1 MRFSVL
7 AESYLA
13 GLKGRGGLSTARS
26 AFKILCAEWGHL
38 RTDRIT
44 PEMIEAF
51 RVRLLQTGRGRAWI
65 DYIIAIAQAAYNRHH
80 LPNPFQ
86 RIKPYRPDTR
96 IVRYL
101 TNAERKALMIALRD
115 SPPYFQEMFLVALN
129 TGLRRKEVLQLR
141 RDQVDFEH
149 GIIQVRQKGNRLHI
163 VPMSGQ
169 VSDILEDI
177 RENGTPYFWVNP
189 RTQRPYTMVFKAWT
203 KLKQRAGIKR
213 PFRWHDLRH
222 DFLTRIVT
230 ATGSTR
236 IAQELAGHSSPQQ
249 TQRYAHLIDGVL
261 RDAVER
267 ISDQTVT
274 RPENQSD

>member
-1 MRFSVL
+1 
-7 AESYLA
+7 
-13 GLKGRGGLSTARS
+13 
-26 AFKILCAEWGHL
+26 
-38 RTDRIT
+38 
-44 PEMIEAF
+44 
-51 RVRLLQTGRGRAWI
+51 
-65 DYIIAIAQAAYNRHH
+65 
-80 LPNPFQ
+80 
-86 RIKPYRPDTR
+86 
-96 IVRYL
+96 
-101 TNAERKALMIALRD
+101 
-115 SPPYFQEMFLVALN
+115 
-129 TGLRRKEVLQLR
+129 
-141 RDQVDFEH
+141 
-149 GIIQVRQKGNRLHI
+149 
-163 VPMSGQ
+163 MSGQ